1 MRNIFKTITSLIYL
15 LFSIVLA
22 SMSLV
27 ILVWST
33 TEVYNAI
40 KDFSTNKEFIL
51 TMLQSIGT
59 VIISMAILDIAKY
72 MIEEEVF
79 RNKELREPAEARRT
93 LTKIMTIISIAVSV
107 EGLVYI
113 FKAGTRDIS
122 DLIYPSILIITSVL
136 IIVGLGIYQ
145 KLSSSA
151 ESKKTIDK

>member
-1 MRNIFKTITSLIYL
+1 MRTIFRNITSVIYL

-27 ILVWST
+27 ILLWST

-40 KDFSTNKEFIL
+40 KDFTTNKEFIL

-113 FKAGTRDIS
+113 FKAGTKDIS
-122 DLIYPSILIITSVL
+122 DLIYPAILIITSVL

-145 KLSSSA
+145 KLSASA
-151 ESKKTIDK
+151 EIKNADK

>member
-1 MRNIFKTITSLIYL
+1 MRSIFESITTVIYL
-15 LFSIVLA
+15 LFSVVLA

-27 ILVWST
+27 ILCWST
-33 TEVYNAI
+33 AEVIYAI
-40 KDFSTNKEFIL
+40 KDFSTNKDFIL

-72 MIEEEVF
+72 MIEEEVL

-113 FKAGTRDIS
+113 FKAGTKDIS
-122 DLIYPSILIITSVL
+122 DLIYPAILIITAVL
-136 IIVGLGIYQ
+136 IIIGLGIYQ
-145 KLSSSA
+145 KLSTSA
-151 ESKKTIDK
+151 ELNRNTDK